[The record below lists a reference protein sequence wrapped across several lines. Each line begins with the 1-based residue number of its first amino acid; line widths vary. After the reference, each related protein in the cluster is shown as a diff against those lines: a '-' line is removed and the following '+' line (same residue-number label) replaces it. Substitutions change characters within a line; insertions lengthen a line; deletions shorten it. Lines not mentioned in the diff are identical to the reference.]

1 MNCCLCMQGKHIMRR
16 ELKTLSS
23 LAKREIL
30 LIALWRENEQRGK
43 RESRKE
49 RVLGEEVAW
58 LG

>member
-1 MNCCLCMQGKHIMRR
+1 MRR